1 MEISKLKIAALTA
14 IALVIILGC
23 GQGQQQSDA
32 SKTDTTQV
40 AVTPPQDAK
49 QEEPSSAST
58 TQPVQQPVQQPATK
72 PAATKP
78 PPSSTPT
85 QTTKPVAKEP
95 EAPKL
100 VTIPTGTTLVV
111 ALETHLRT
119 DSNAAGDSFRART
132 TEAIRVDD
140 MTVIPAGS
148 EVSGRLTHVE
158 EPHRTAGKAQM
169 TLAFEEYV
177 DANGKR
183 FAISAAPISLEA
195 EGDKVSDEGKVAA
208 GAVIGGVI
216 GALTSKKKTK
226 GAATG
231 AVAGAAAGGAI
242 ALATKGKQL
251 DLPPGQQFSIE
262 LTAPLVVPAAQLT
275 AGN

>member
-1 MEISKLKIAALTA
+1 MISRSFLPLSVTALTM
-14 IALVIILGC
+14 LVVIGC

-32 SKTDTTQV
+32 KKTEGSEV
-40 AVTPPQDAK
+40 ASAPAEEAKPQTPPQ
-49 QEEPSSAST
+49 T
-58 TQPVQQPVQQPATK
+58 TTTPPATK
-72 PAATKP
+72 PADTRPAATKP
-78 PPSSTPT
+78 TTTVSTSKTEPA
-85 QTTKPVAKEP
+85 KPAVKEP
-95 EAPKL
+95 EPPKM
-100 VTIPTGTTLVV
+100 VTIPTGTTMVV

-119 DSNAAGDSFRART
+119 DSNVAGDAFHART
-132 TEAIRVDD
+132 VEAIRVDS

-148 EVSGRLTHVE
+148 EIRGRLTQVE

-169 TLAFEEYV
+169 TLAFEEFV
-177 DANGKR
+177 DANGKSYS
-183 FAISAAPISLEA
+183 INAAPISLEG
-195 EGDKVSDEGKVAA
+195 EGDKVSDEAKVAA

-262 LTAPLVVPAAQLT
+262 LIAPVQVPAAQLT
-275 AGN
+275 AGK